1 MNCDDDEG
9 VDSTSGSR
17 MINGADVEGLGVKL
31 LVDVL
36 MVASY
41 SGLKELG
48 SKILLSLLEFED
60 MLEVKRSI
68 GVLLL
73 IGSTTVGIFEA
84 FGWLCSDLFSDMEER
99 CLEFVEFLPEG
110 QVGKGGNDDF
120 CGWAWDED
128 LGKVENLTGAKALD
142 CGSLRD
148 MYIWLEGELDTARK
162 DNCVVGEGSE
172 LFQ

>member
-1 MNCDDDEG
+1 MNCDEDEG

-60 MLEVKRSI
+60 MLEVKRST
-68 GVLLL
+68 GELLL
-73 IGSTTVGIFEA
+73 IGSTTVGILEA
-84 FGWLCSDLFSDMEER
+84 
-99 CLEFVEFLPEG
+99 LPTI
-110 QVGKGGNDDF
+110 
-120 CGWAWDED
+120 C
-128 LGKVENLTGAKALD
+128 
-142 CGSLRD
+142 
-148 MYIWLEGELDTARK
+148 
-162 DNCVVGEGSE
+162 
-172 LFQ
+172 

>member
-1 MNCDDDEG
+1 M
-9 VDSTSGSR
+9 
-17 MINGADVEGLGVKL
+17 
-31 LVDVL
+31 
-36 MVASY
+36 
-41 SGLKELG
+41 
-48 SKILLSLLEFED
+48 
-60 MLEVKRSI
+60 
-68 GVLLL
+68 
-73 IGSTTVGIFEA
+73 
-84 FGWLCSDLFSDMEER
+84 
-99 CLEFVEFLPEG
+99 EFVEFLPEG

-120 CGWAWDED
+120 CGWADED